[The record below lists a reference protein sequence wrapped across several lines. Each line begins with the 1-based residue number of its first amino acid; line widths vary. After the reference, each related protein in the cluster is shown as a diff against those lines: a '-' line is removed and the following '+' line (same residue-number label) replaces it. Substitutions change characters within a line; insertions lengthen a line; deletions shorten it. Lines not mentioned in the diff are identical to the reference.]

1 MRNVKESAV
10 SNRSRRRPRSSRP
23 PAQGPTTVR
32 PTRHFSAVLGFLM
45 KGEVD
50 AIFKQTPFR
59 LPDDPA
65 DPMAHWQRSL
75 EGRGPLTALDP
86 LQDGALA
93 PLPEGARGVAEV
105 IKRRRTYRVHY
116 ENVADYHFGL
126 VPAAALLAPQWFADL
141 DYVDELAKKLRPEM
155 SVGDLLDFTMPEGF
169 ITEPI
174 INGNEVIFSSA
185 RADLSASPIPEVRST
200 GAGEFEI
207 VVHASCRPNYVQAA
221 LLDGRLLLLNGVHKV
236 LALLRRGY
244 STVPCLWKQVHSL
257 EHAGLNVQTSLFADQ
272 TFKGERPALVIDFL
286 NPAVAVSLTKRTTY
300 QVMRVQVGLN
310 VSIVPS
316 ID

>member
-1 MRNVKESAV
+1 RWSFDHVGLGRPRVASMRGGQFAALPVVYPLLCNCRDLLRRTRCFRRPIMRNVKESAV

-75 EGRGPLTALDP
+75 EGRGRLTALDP

-185 RADLSASPIPEVRST
+185 RADLSA
-200 GAGEFEI
+200 
-207 VVHASCRPNYVQAA
+207 
-221 LLDGRLLLLNGVHKV
+221 
-236 LALLRRGY
+236 
-244 STVPCLWKQVHSL
+244 
-257 EHAGLNVQTSLFADQ
+257 
-272 TFKGERPALVIDFL
+272 
-286 NPAVAVSLTKRTTY
+286 
-300 QVMRVQVGLN
+300 
-310 VSIVPS
+310 
-316 ID
+316 